1 MPYNAG
7 GAWVPAPGVSYWP
20 RPFPGAEPVPMS
32 TPTSRATTPPAP
44 AAAAQ
49 ARRRVV
55 TGADWGPSTLDGPRV
70 LNVGGRRFRIP
81 RTAQVKTSKRSGTA
95 WVRTDDGLVHV
106 LSESG
111 MLIQSDAEKAST
123 PWSLL

>member
-1 MPYNAG
+1 VG
-7 GAWVPAPGVSYWP
+7 
-20 RPFPGAEPVPMS
+20 
-32 TPTSRATTPPAP
+32 SRAGSLVLAAP
-44 AAAAQ
+44 LPGCRAGTHVDAYQSRIHAAAGQ

-55 TGADWGPSTLDGPRV
+55 TGADWGPSTLDGPRI

-81 RTAQVKTSKRSGTA
+81 RSAQVKVSKRSATT
-95 WVRTDDGLVHV
+95 WVRTEDGLTHV